1 MSKISRIIG
10 FSFAGMAL
18 FFSSC
23 GSSGTD
29 KVTDTGNDT
38 GTTKKTNDTGKVD
51 EFKEFKYD
59 LVISNV
65 PIPFD
70 ILGTLYKGGPKYRGD
85 VMNNP
90 SSVNKY
96 SKNDVKAVNLG
107 IYGGDMAYL
116 VTYEQYA
123 DMNNYLKSAK
133 KLADDLGI
141 PIAFDQKTLA
151 SYTKFKDNKDSL
163 ERIIFNS
170 YSEVDKTLKSNER
183 IGLASLVV
191 TGGWIEGLY
200 ATTKTLGNAAK
211 DEHNKAIFS
220 KLLEQRTH
228 LQSLVDLLS
237 EFSKDDKFYADM
249 ITDLNGL
256 KTLFEGKTEL
266 TPQDVEAIGKKAEEL
281 RNKLVNG

>member
-1 MSKISRIIG
+1 MSKTSRIIG
-10 FSFAGMAL
+10 LSFAGLAL

-23 GSSGTD
+23 GNSGTE
-29 KVTDTGNDT
+29 KVTDNGNDT
-38 GTTKKTNDTGKVD
+38 GNAKKTNDTGKVD

-70 ILGTLYKGGPKYRGD
+70 ILGTLNKSGAKYKSGVTND
-85 VMNNP
+85 P
-90 SSVNKY
+90 SNVDKY

-116 VTYEQYA
+116 VTFEQYPE
-123 DMNNYLKSAK
+123 MNNYLKSAK

-170 YSEVDKTLKSNER
+170 YNEVDKTLKSNER

-200 ATTKTLGNAAK
+200 STTKTLGNTAK
-211 DEHNKAIFS
+211 DDNNKTIFS

-249 ITDLNGL
+249 ITDLNAL
-256 KTLFEGKTEL
+256 KKMFEGKTEL

-281 RNKLVNG
+281 RSKLVNG